1 MLKYLSISNV
11 AIIDK
16 VEVEFRQGFNALT
29 GETGAG
35 KSILIGALDLLLG
48 SKASADIIRTG
59 EEEACVEGLF
69 ELSEGDPIELAGEI
83 GFAIDRENELI
94 LSRKFSRNGR
104 SKCAINGHFSTL
116 SMLQTLGESLVSI
129 FGQHE
134 HRTLLDSE
142 EHIEILDRFGNL
154 AQLRNSVSDA
164 FSAWK
169 KAAKDLVS
177 AEKRLAEIQ
186 RRVEETA
193 AEVEEL
199 TAAELKDAEEDELV
213 QEREILRK
221 ASQIREKAYE
231 AYQTL
236 YSRSGSL
243 MEGLTEVRKAIDF
256 LAAANP
262 KMSKL
267 HENFEDAVYRL
278 EDAALELRHVSET
291 SHSDPARLERIEDRL
306 ALIRRL
312 KKKYGKDLPGLIAH
326 LDNLQ
331 VESGDILDARSAVKN
346 LSALTNNSRQG
357 YEAAA
362 KSLSESRRA
371 VASELETAI
380 KQELQE
386 LAMPH
391 AEFLVKFSDLGL
403 EQGSATGAEKVE
415 FLLASNPGEEP
426 RPLARIASGGEL
438 SRIMLAL
445 KALQVDTRTSSTVIF
460 DEVDAGIGGHTAV
473 AVGSRLA
480 RVAQRQQVLC
490 VTHLHQIAALA
501 DHHLAV
507 TKLVDGGRTHIEVK
521 ALDPDDRVEELTR
534 MLGASP
540 SSEAVRDHVKHL
552 MRQPAAEVS

>member
-48 SKASADIIRTG
+48 TKASADIIRTG
-59 EEEACVEGLF
+59 EEEAIVEGLF
-69 ELSEGDPIELAGEI
+69 ELGEGDSVDLPGDI
-83 GFAIDRENELI
+83 GFTIDRGDELV
-94 LSRKFSRNGR
+94 LSRRFSRSGR

-142 EHIEILDRFGNL
+142 EHVEILDRFGNL
-154 AQLRNSVSDA
+154 GQLRTSVTDA
-164 FSAWK
+164 HSAWK
-169 KAAKDLVS
+169 RAAKDLAS
-177 AEKRLAEIQ
+177 AEKRLAEVQ
-186 RRVEETA
+186 QRVEEKST
-193 AEVEEL
+193 EIEEL
-199 TAAELKDAEEDELV
+199 TAASLKAGEEDQLV

-231 AYQTL
+231 AYQAL

-243 MEGLTEVRKAIDF
+243 MEGLSEVRKAIDF
-256 LAAANP
+256 LAAANT
-262 KMSKL
+262 KMSRL
-267 HENFEDAVYRL
+267 HENFEDAIYRL

-291 SHSDPARLERIEDRL
+291 SYSDPARLERIEDRL
-306 ALIRRL
+306 ALFHRL
-312 KKKYGKDLPGLIAH
+312 KKKYRKDLPGLMAY
-326 LDNLQ
+326 LDALQ
-331 VESGDILDARSAVKN
+331 FESGDILDARAAVKN
-346 LSALTNNSRQG
+346 FTALTDNNREA
-357 YEAAA
+357 YVAAA
-362 KSLSESRRA
+362 EKLSKARR
-371 VASELETAI
+371 VIASQLETAM
-380 KQELQE
+380 KQELHE
-386 LAMPH
+386 LAMPQ
-391 AEFLVKFSDLGL
+391 AEFLVRFIDLAPD
-403 EQGSATGAEKVE
+403 QGSPMGAEKVE

-445 KALQVDTRTSSTVIF
+445 KALQVDTKSSTTVIF

-480 RVAQRQQVLC
+480 RVARRQQVLC

-501 DHHLAV
+501 DHHLSV
-507 TKLVDGGRTHIEVK
+507 TKLIDEGRTHIEVK
-521 ALDPDDRVEELTR
+521 ALNHDDRVEELTR

-540 SSEAVRDHVKHL
+540 SSDAVRDHVRHL
-552 MRQPAAEVS
+552 MRQPAAEV